1 MISGPI
7 WYTKNAMEKKLI
19 DKINMVLPHLDER
32 LRRLYLASEAEALG
46 KGGAKEISEV
56 FGIHQ
61 NTLTAGKKDL
71 LSGEVLSTDD
81 GEFYRTRRKGG
92 GRKRILDKSPEILET
107 LDNLVD
113 GNSFGNPEN
122 PLRWTTKSLRNLADE
137 LETKG
142 FHVSHAT
149 VGTLLEHMSYSLQI
163 NQKMNQV
170 GKASPDRDEQFK
182 HINATVIAYTDE
194 NEPVI
199 SVDCKKKENVG
210 NFYNKGA
217 EYAKKGTPTRVMDHD
232 FPLHEKGKAVPYGVY
247 DIINNEGYVNLGI
260 SSETAQF
267 AVHSIRIWWNQ
278 MGKIRFPYAHKI
290 YITADGGGSNGSRCK
305 LWKAELQVL
314 ANEFGFPI
322 EVSHFPPGTS
332 KWNKIE
338 HRLFSQISKNWRG
351 RPLESLAVIV
361 NLISST
367 STQTGL
373 LVNCGIDTAE
383 YKTGI
388 KVEDGVME
396 GLNIVQNDFHGD
408 WNYTISPI
416 K

>member
-1 MISGPI
+1 
-7 WYTKNAMEKKLI
+7 MEKKLI

-149 VGTLLEHMSYSLQI
+149 VGTLLEHMGYSLQI

-408 WNYTISPI
+408 WNYTISPV

>member
-1 MISGPI
+1 
-7 WYTKNAMEKKLI
+7 MEKKLI

-149 VGTLLEHMSYSLQI
+149 VGTLLEHMGYSLQI

>member
-1 MISGPI
+1 
-7 WYTKNAMEKKLI
+7 MEKKLI

-56 FGIHQ
+56 FGIHP

-122 PLRWTTKSLRNLADE
+122 PLRWTTKSLRKLADE

-149 VGTLLEHMSYSLQI
+149 VGTLLEHMGYSLQI

-408 WNYTISPI
+408 WNYTISPV

>member
-1 MISGPI
+1 
-7 WYTKNAMEKKLI
+7 MEKELI

-32 LRRLYLASEAEALG
+32 LRRLYLASEAVALG

-113 GNSFGNPEN
+113 GSSFGNPEN

-142 FHVSHAT
+142 FHVSHTT
-149 VGTLLEHMSYSLQI
+149 VGTLLEHMGYSLQI

-170 GKASPDRDEQFK
+170 GKASPDRGEQFK

-217 EYAKKGTPTRVMDHD
+217 EYTKKGTPTRVLDHD
-232 FPLHEKGKAVPYGVY
+232 FPLPEKGKAVPYGVY

-278 MGKIRFPYAHKI
+278 MGKIRFPNAHKL

-388 KVEDGVME
+388 KVEDGVMD

-408 WNYTISPI
+408 WNYIILPV